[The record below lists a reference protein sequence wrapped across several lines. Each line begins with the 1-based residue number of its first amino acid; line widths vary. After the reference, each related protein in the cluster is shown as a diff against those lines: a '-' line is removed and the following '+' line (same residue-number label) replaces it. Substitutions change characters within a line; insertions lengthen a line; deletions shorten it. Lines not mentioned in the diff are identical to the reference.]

1 MNRDIDLIPSDY
13 RRARWVR
20 RWSVQMIAVAGVT
33 TVACLLAFGML
44 QWQSARLHEEVAAL
58 EKQRAVTNQQR
69 SDLENL
75 SGRKTALSQQ
85 LSMLNSL
92 RSGAPARSVFTAIDN
107 ALADTE
113 IWFLNWQFKRAGVI
127 LPESQSGGVET
138 GYFIVVPEGRSPGQ
152 GEDWMVE
159 THMRITGQ
167 ARNHETLSRFVNGLY
182 QQPSVVD
189 VSVQKTERRERNSV
203 AVVEFDLAVVL
214 NSEARG

>member
-1 MNRDIDLIPSDY
+1 MIRDIDLIPSDY
-13 RRARWVR
+13 RQARWIRV
-20 RWSVQMIAVAGVT
+20 WLLQMISVT
-33 TVACLLAFGML
+33 VIVTVVCVSSFGML
-44 QWQSARLHEEVAAL
+44 QWKASRLQTEVAAL

-69 SDLENL
+69 TDLEYL
-75 SGRKTALSQQ
+75 SGRKTALNQQ
-85 LSMLNSL
+85 LVMLNSL

-107 ALADTE
+107 ALADSE
-113 IWFLNWQFKRAGVI
+113 IWFLNWEFKRAGVI
-127 LPESQSGGVET
+127 LPESQAAGVET
-138 GYFIVVPEGRSPGQ
+138 GYFIVVPEGRPASD

-182 QQPSVVD
+182 EQPSVVD